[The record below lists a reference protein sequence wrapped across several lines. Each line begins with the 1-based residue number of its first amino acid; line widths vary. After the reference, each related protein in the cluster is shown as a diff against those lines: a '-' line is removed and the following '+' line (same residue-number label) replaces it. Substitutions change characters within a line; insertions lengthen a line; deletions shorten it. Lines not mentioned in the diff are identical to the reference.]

1 MSKPGIHVI
10 ARFLRKILQNPQL
23 SPTQVAAY
31 SGINYYT
38 AKQILAL
45 GFVEKV
51 KTGKKK
57 TRLKLTEKGKRFLEH
72 YQEIERL
79 LPF

>member
-23 SPTQVAAY
+23 SPTRVAAY